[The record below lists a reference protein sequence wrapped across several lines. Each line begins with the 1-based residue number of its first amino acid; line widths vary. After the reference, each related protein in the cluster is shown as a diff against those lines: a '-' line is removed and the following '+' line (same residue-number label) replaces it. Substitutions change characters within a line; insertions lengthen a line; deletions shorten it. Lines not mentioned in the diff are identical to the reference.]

1 MIVPVLHRL
10 LVKPIVETKSAGGIV
25 LAVDERKHE
34 NASEIG
40 EVLAIGDTAFKDYN
54 TEVMPKVGD
63 KIYYAKFAG
72 KFVTHDNER
81 LVMLNDEDVVG
92 IIKDE

>member
-10 LVKPIVETKSAGGIV
+10 LVKPIVETKSASGIIIS
-25 LAVDERKHE
+25 VDERKHE

-40 EVLAIGDTAFKDYN
+40 EVLAIGDTAFRDYN

-72 KFVTHDNER
+72 KFVTHNNER
-81 LVMLNDEDVVG
+81 LVALNDEDVVC
-92 IIKDE
+92 IIYD